1 MEVTKDGKTLYHI
14 QNRNICSDGSCF
26 DTFVYCDHWP
36 TEADLLLVYEI
47 EFPDEKNN
55 KELIDE
61 FLNSSEVYK
70 LYAEE
75 L

>member
-1 MEVTKDGKTLYHI
+1 MEVTMNGKTLYHI
-14 QNRNICSDGSCF
+14 QNRNICTDGSCF
-26 DTFVYCDHWP
+26 DAFVYFDHQP
-36 TEADLLLVYEI
+36 TEADLLLVYEK
-47 EFPDEKNN
+47 EFPNEKNN

-61 FLNSSEVYK
+61 FLTSSEIYK